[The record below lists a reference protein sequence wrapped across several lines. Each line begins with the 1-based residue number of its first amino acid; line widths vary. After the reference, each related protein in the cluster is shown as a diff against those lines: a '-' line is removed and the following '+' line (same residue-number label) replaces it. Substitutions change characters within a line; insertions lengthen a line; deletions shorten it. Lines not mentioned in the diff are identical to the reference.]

1 LDTDKDGV
9 PDFIEQQQGTN
20 SKDSNEFKDS
30 NTDGVPDYV
39 SDRAFVSFIDQ
50 SLEVAW
56 GTAISS
62 VALPSQVVAITG
74 TGAVVNLSV
83 TWNTSTYSPFVSA
96 TYLLP
101 GSLGSLPAGLNNA
114 FGLKPAVSIKV
125 LAKPSPQNV
134 TLSNNQ
140 FEGSPDEFFIEI
152 GAFTVVDPSDNQHVI
167 SLVPGEVD
175 NAFFEV
181 INGILFWSSAD
192 EAAGRTSFTIR
203 IEVKDR
209 AGNVIRKDF
218 TITRTRPS
226 IDEIAVPN
234 TFTPNSDGIN
244 DAWGVSELRYFK
256 GPRIQV
262 FDRGGQ
268 RLFYTEDADQ
278 KWDGTFEG
286 KELPV
291 GTYFW
296 VIEVQETGEVRRGI
310 LNLLRQ

>member
-1 LDTDKDGV
+1 M
-9 PDFIEQQQGTN
+9 
-20 SKDSNEFKDS
+20 
-30 NTDGVPDYV
+30 
-39 SDRAFVSFIDQ
+39 
-50 SLEVAW
+50 
-56 GTAISS
+56 
-62 VALPSQVVAITG
+62 
-74 TGAVVNLSV
+74 
-83 TWNTSTYSPFVSA
+83 
-96 TYLLP
+96 
-101 GSLGSLPAGLNNA
+101 GSLPVGLNNA

-262 FDRGGQ
+262 FDRDGQ